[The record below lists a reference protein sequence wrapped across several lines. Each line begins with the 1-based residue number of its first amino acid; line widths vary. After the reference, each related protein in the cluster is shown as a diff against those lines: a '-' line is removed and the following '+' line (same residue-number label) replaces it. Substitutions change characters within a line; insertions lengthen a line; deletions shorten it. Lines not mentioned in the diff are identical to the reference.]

1 VKYTATAATMLLKKE
16 DGTAAV
22 PAKWESDLPYEI
34 VAGCAAM
41 ELATPFFASLEKVK
55 ADLAAFIVGAVP

>member
-1 VKYTATAATMLLKKE
+1 MLLKKE

-34 VAGCAAM
+34 LAGCAAM

-55 ADLAAFIVGAVP
+55 ADLAAFIVSAVP